1 MARVLRDS
9 GQEMST
15 TAYDGPLA
23 LFNGQRR

>member
-1 MARVLRDS
+1 MVRVLRDS

-15 TAYDGPLA
+15 TAYGGPLA